1 MKITKQ
7 DLQALRID
15 LDELLDAFNKN
26 SKFTLKLG
34 NASYSDAEAT
44 FQLKL
49 TADGEMT
56 IEQTNVEL
64 FTDFKYGDKV
74 KLSDGK
80 IFIITG
86 YIPRRPKSP
95 ICIEDEN
102 GGRYKCSKNH
112 LNNAEFVSSIIK

>member
-1 MKITKQ
+1 MKVTKS

-15 LDELLDAFNKN
+15 LNELLDALNKN

-34 NASYSDAEAT
+34 NCSYSDAEAT

-56 IEQTNVEL
+56 SEQSNVEL

-74 KLSDGK
+74 KLADGK
-80 IFIITG
+80 IFTITG
-86 YIPRRPKSP
+86 FIPRRRKNP
-95 ICIEDEN
+95 IQIEDDR
-102 GGRYKCSKNH
+102 GKGYKCTENH
-112 LNNAEFVSSIIK
+112 LKNAEVI